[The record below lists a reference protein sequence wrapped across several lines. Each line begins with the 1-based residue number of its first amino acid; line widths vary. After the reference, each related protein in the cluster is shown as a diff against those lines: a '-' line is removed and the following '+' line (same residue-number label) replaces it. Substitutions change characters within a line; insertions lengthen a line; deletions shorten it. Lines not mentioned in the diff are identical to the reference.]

1 MFNSPSIFNC
11 IINKDNFA
19 ELVTKFS
26 EDPGSKE
33 TGGLYEDFLEADM
46 VPEFSS
52 FCATEPIGKIGIVKT
67 NFGFHIIE
75 VLERAS
81 AKFPLLVSVT
91 KTFKA
96 SDETLLNKESEVSS
110 ILYKLDR
117 SITKVT
123 SSLQKNTL
131 FDKIVT
137 ASKYTTRS
145 VIIEDNNPKVTGL
158 TTSIAVNKILELA
171 FTEEAAIGDLTSYP
185 IKDKDKYIIAM
196 ISSIK
201 EKGEPMVKFMDSLA
215 HAMLKLTN
223 MIMWLAPLAVFSSI
237 SVVIADKG
245 IGVLKDYSKLIAMF
259 YGGLSLLW
267 VILIGLC
274 YIMIRKKT
282 WSLLSHIKEPLM
294 LAFATASSESAY
306 PKLLNQ
312 LDRFGIK
319 EKISSFVLP
328 LGYSFNL
335 DGSMMYMTFGSLLIA
350 QAYGIDLSIGQQITM
365 LLVLMITSKGIAGVP
380 RASLVVI
387 AATVAGFG
395 IPEAGLALLLPI
407 DQFLDMGR
415 TATNVVGNAVATV
428 AVSKMEGEEINH

>member
-1 MFNSPSIFNC
+1 MKNKLTYWILGGLILGILVGTIVNKVFINDREGIELFMKYTSLGSYIFLKLIKLIIGPLVLSTLVVGVANIGDAKTVGRMGVKTIGWFIFASLTSLTLGLILVNFLRPGDSFINQVQGLPASGLKVEEFTLIHFIDQLFPENIIVSLSSHKTVLQIVVFSIF
-11 IINKDNFA
+11 F
-19 ELVTKFS
+19 
-26 EDPGSKE
+26 
-33 TGGLYEDFLEADM
+33 GLAL
-46 VPEFSS
+46 
-52 FCATEPIGKIGIVKT
+52 
-67 NFGFHIIE
+67 
-75 VLERAS
+75 S
-81 AKFPLLVSVT
+81 A
-91 KTFKA
+91 
-96 SDETLLNKESEVSS
+96 
-110 ILYKLDR
+110 
-117 SITKVT
+117 
-123 SSLQKNTL
+123 
-131 FDKIVT
+131 
-137 ASKYTTRS
+137 
-145 VIIEDNNPKVTGL
+145 
-158 TTSIAVNKILELA
+158 
-171 FTEEAAIGDLTSYP
+171 
-185 IKDKDKYIIAM
+185 
-196 ISSIK
+196 IK
-201 EKGEPMVKFMDSLA
+201 EKGEPLVKLMDSLA

-245 IGVLKDYSKLIAMF
+245 MGILKNYSKLIAMF
-259 YGGLSLLW
+259 YGGLGLLW
-267 VILIGLC
+267 IILIGLC
-274 YIMIRKKT
+274 YLMIRKKT

-350 QAYGIDLSIGQQITM
+350 QAYGIDLSLGQQITM
-365 LLVLMITSKGIAGVP
+365 LLILMITTKGIAGVP

-428 AVSKMEGEEINH
+428 AVSKMEGEEISH

>member
-1 MFNSPSIFNC
+1 MKNKLTYWILSGLVLGIIVGTIVNTVFEIDREGIEIYTKYTSLGSYIFLKLIKLIIGPLVLSTLVVGVANIGDAKTVGRMGVKTIGWFIFASLTSLTLGLILVNFLRPGDAFVNQVQGLAASGLKIEEFTLLHFVDQLFPENIIVSLSSHKTVLQIVVFSIF
-11 IINKDNFA
+11 F
-19 ELVTKFS
+19 
-26 EDPGSKE
+26 
-33 TGGLYEDFLEADM
+33 GLAL
-46 VPEFSS
+46 
-52 FCATEPIGKIGIVKT
+52 
-67 NFGFHIIE
+67 
-75 VLERAS
+75 S
-81 AKFPLLVSVT
+81 A
-91 KTFKA
+91 
-96 SDETLLNKESEVSS
+96 
-110 ILYKLDR
+110 
-117 SITKVT
+117 
-123 SSLQKNTL
+123 
-131 FDKIVT
+131 
-137 ASKYTTRS
+137 
-145 VIIEDNNPKVTGL
+145 
-158 TTSIAVNKILELA
+158 
-171 FTEEAAIGDLTSYP
+171 
-185 IKDKDKYIIAM
+185 
-196 ISSIK
+196 IK
-201 EKGEPMVKFMDSLA
+201 EKGEPLVKFMDSLA

-274 YIMIRKKT
+274 YLMIRKKT

-415 TATNVVGNAVATV
+415 TATNVVGNAVAAV

>member
-1 MFNSPSIFNC
+1 MKNKLTYWILGGLVLGIIAGTIVNTVFEIDREGIEIYTKYTSLGSYIFLKLIKLIIGPLVLSTLVVGVANIGDAKTVGRMGVKTIGWFIFASLTSLTLGLILVNFLRPGDAFVNQVQGLAASGLKIEEFTLLHFVDQLFPENIIVSLSSHKTVLQIVVFSIF
-11 IINKDNFA
+11 F
-19 ELVTKFS
+19 
-26 EDPGSKE
+26 
-33 TGGLYEDFLEADM
+33 GLAL
-46 VPEFSS
+46 
-52 FCATEPIGKIGIVKT
+52 
-67 NFGFHIIE
+67 
-75 VLERAS
+75 S
-81 AKFPLLVSVT
+81 A
-91 KTFKA
+91 
-96 SDETLLNKESEVSS
+96 
-110 ILYKLDR
+110 
-117 SITKVT
+117 
-123 SSLQKNTL
+123 
-131 FDKIVT
+131 
-137 ASKYTTRS
+137 
-145 VIIEDNNPKVTGL
+145 
-158 TTSIAVNKILELA
+158 
-171 FTEEAAIGDLTSYP
+171 
-185 IKDKDKYIIAM
+185 
-196 ISSIK
+196 IK
-201 EKGEPMVKFMDSLA
+201 EKGEPLVKFMDSLA

-274 YIMIRKKT
+274 YLMIRKKT

-428 AVSKMEGEEINH
+428 AVSKMEGEEISH

>member
-1 MFNSPSIFNC
+1 MKKKLTYWI
-11 IINKDNFA
+11 
-19 ELVTKFS
+19 L
-26 EDPGSKE
+26 
-33 TGGLYEDFLEADM
+33 GGLVLGIIVGTIVNRVFEIDREGIEIYTKYTSLGSYIFLKLIKLI
-46 VPEFSS
+46 
-52 FCATEPIGKIGIVKT
+52 IGPLVLSTLVVGVANIGDAKTVGRMGVKT
-67 NFGFHIIE
+67 IGWFIFASLTSLTLGLILVNFLRPGDAFVNQVQGLAPSGLKIE
-75 VLERAS
+75 
-81 AKFPLLVSVT
+81 
-91 KTFKA
+91 
-96 SDETLLNKESEVSS
+96 
-110 ILYKLDR
+110 
-117 SITKVT
+117 
-123 SSLQKNTL
+123 
-131 FDKIVT
+131 
-137 ASKYTTRS
+137 
-145 VIIEDNNPKVTGL
+145 
-158 TTSIAVNKILELA
+158 A
-171 FTEEAAIGDLTSYP
+171 FTLEHFIDQLFPENIIVSLSSHKTVLQIVVFAIFFGLALS
-185 IKDKDKYIIAM
+185 A
-196 ISSIK
+196 IK
-201 EKGEPMVKFMDSLA
+201 EKGEPLVKLMDSLA

-245 IGVLKDYSKLIAMF
+245 IGVLKEYSKLIAMF
-259 YGGLSLLW
+259 YGGLGLLW

>member
-1 MFNSPSIFNC
+1 MVLGIIVGTIVNTVFEIDREGIEIYTKYTSLGSYIFLKLIKLIIGPLVLSTLVVGVANIGDAKTVGRMGVKTIGWFIFASLTSLTLGLILVNFLRPGDAFVNQVQGLAASGLKIEEFTLLHFVDQLFPENIIVSLSSHKTVLQIVVFSIF
-11 IINKDNFA
+11 F
-19 ELVTKFS
+19 
-26 EDPGSKE
+26 
-33 TGGLYEDFLEADM
+33 GLAL
-46 VPEFSS
+46 
-52 FCATEPIGKIGIVKT
+52 
-67 NFGFHIIE
+67 
-75 VLERAS
+75 S
-81 AKFPLLVSVT
+81 A
-91 KTFKA
+91 
-96 SDETLLNKESEVSS
+96 
-110 ILYKLDR
+110 
-117 SITKVT
+117 
-123 SSLQKNTL
+123 
-131 FDKIVT
+131 
-137 ASKYTTRS
+137 
-145 VIIEDNNPKVTGL
+145 
-158 TTSIAVNKILELA
+158 
-171 FTEEAAIGDLTSYP
+171 
-185 IKDKDKYIIAM
+185 
-196 ISSIK
+196 IK
-201 EKGEPMVKFMDSLA
+201 EKGEPLVKFMDSLA

-274 YIMIRKKT
+274 YLMIRKKT

-428 AVSKMEGEEINH
+428 AVSKMEGEEISH

>member
-1 MFNSPSIFNC
+1 MKNKLTYWILGGLVLGIIVGTIVNTVFEIDREGIEIYTKYTSLGSYIFLKLIKLIIGPLVLSTLVVGVANIGDAKTVGRMGVKTIGWFIFASLTSLTLGLILVNFLRPGDAFVNQVQGLAASGLKIEEFTLLHFVDQLFPENIIVSLSSHKTVLQIVVFSIF
-11 IINKDNFA
+11 F
-19 ELVTKFS
+19 
-26 EDPGSKE
+26 
-33 TGGLYEDFLEADM
+33 GLAL
-46 VPEFSS
+46 
-52 FCATEPIGKIGIVKT
+52 
-67 NFGFHIIE
+67 
-75 VLERAS
+75 S
-81 AKFPLLVSVT
+81 A
-91 KTFKA
+91 
-96 SDETLLNKESEVSS
+96 
-110 ILYKLDR
+110 
-117 SITKVT
+117 
-123 SSLQKNTL
+123 
-131 FDKIVT
+131 
-137 ASKYTTRS
+137 
-145 VIIEDNNPKVTGL
+145 
-158 TTSIAVNKILELA
+158 
-171 FTEEAAIGDLTSYP
+171 
-185 IKDKDKYIIAM
+185 
-196 ISSIK
+196 IK
-201 EKGEPMVKFMDSLA
+201 EKGEPLVKFMDSLA

-365 LLVLMITSKGIAGVP
+365 LLVLMVTSKGIAGVP

>member
-1 MFNSPSIFNC
+1 MKNKLTYWILGGLILGIIVGTIVNKVFINDREGIELFMKYTSLGSYIFLKLIKLIIGPLVLSTLVVGVANIGDAKTVGRMGVKTIGWFIFASLTSLTLGLILVNFLRPGDSFINQVQGLPASGLKIEEFTLIHFIDQLFPENIIVSLSSHKTVLQIVVFSIF
-11 IINKDNFA
+11 F
-19 ELVTKFS
+19 
-26 EDPGSKE
+26 
-33 TGGLYEDFLEADM
+33 GLAL
-46 VPEFSS
+46 
-52 FCATEPIGKIGIVKT
+52 
-67 NFGFHIIE
+67 
-75 VLERAS
+75 S
-81 AKFPLLVSVT
+81 A
-91 KTFKA
+91 
-96 SDETLLNKESEVSS
+96 
-110 ILYKLDR
+110 
-117 SITKVT
+117 
-123 SSLQKNTL
+123 
-131 FDKIVT
+131 
-137 ASKYTTRS
+137 
-145 VIIEDNNPKVTGL
+145 
-158 TTSIAVNKILELA
+158 
-171 FTEEAAIGDLTSYP
+171 
-185 IKDKDKYIIAM
+185 
-196 ISSIK
+196 IK
-201 EKGEPMVKFMDSLA
+201 EKGEPLVKLMDSLA

-245 IGVLKDYSKLIAMF
+245 IGILKNYSKLIAMF
-259 YGGLSLLW
+259 YGGLGLLW
-267 VILIGLC
+267 IILIGLC
-274 YIMIRKKT
+274 YLMIRKKT

-350 QAYGIDLSIGQQITM
+350 QAYGIDLSLGQQITM
-365 LLVLMITSKGIAGVP
+365 LLILMITSKGIAGVP

-428 AVSKMEGEEINH
+428 AVSKMEGEEISH

>member
-1 MFNSPSIFNC
+1 MK
-11 IINKDNFA
+11 NK
-19 ELVTKFS
+19 LTYWIL
-26 EDPGSKE
+26 
-33 TGGLYEDFLEADM
+33 GGLILGIIAGTLVNKVFSIDREGIELYMKYTSLGSYIFLKLIKLI
-46 VPEFSS
+46 
-52 FCATEPIGKIGIVKT
+52 IGPLVLSTLVVGVANIGDAKTVGRMGVKT
-67 NFGFHIIE
+67 IGWFIF
-75 VLERAS
+75 AS
-81 AKFPLLVSVT
+81 
-91 KTFKA
+91 
-96 SDETLLNKESEVSS
+96 
-110 ILYKLDR
+110 
-117 SITKVT
+117 
-123 SSLQKNTL
+123 
-131 FDKIVT
+131 
-137 ASKYTTRS
+137 
-145 VIIEDNNPKVTGL
+145 
-158 TTSIAVNKILELA
+158 
-171 FTEEAAIGDLTSYP
+171 LTSLTLGLILVNFLRP
-185 IKDKDKYIIAM
+185 GDAFINQVQGLPASGLKVEEFTLIHFIDQLFPENIIVSL
-196 ISSIK
+196 SSHKTVLQIVVFAIFFGLALSAIK
-201 EKGEPMVKFMDSLA
+201 EKGEPLVKLMDSLA

-245 IGVLKDYSKLIAMF
+245 VGILKDYSKLIAMF
-259 YGGLSLLW
+259 YGGLGLLW

-365 LLVLMITSKGIAGVP
+365 LLILMITSKGIAGVP

-428 AVSKMEGEEINH
+428 AVSKMEGEEISN

>member
-1 MFNSPSIFNC
+1 MKNKLTYWILGGLIIGIIAGALVNKVFSIDREGIELYMKYTSLGSYIFLKLIKLIIGPLVLSTLVVGVANIGDAKTVGRMGVKTIGWFIFASLTSLTLGLILVNFLRPGDAFINQVQGLPASGLKVEEFTLIHFIDQLFPENIIVSLSSHKTVLQIVVFSIF
-11 IINKDNFA
+11 F
-19 ELVTKFS
+19 
-26 EDPGSKE
+26 
-33 TGGLYEDFLEADM
+33 GLAL
-46 VPEFSS
+46 
-52 FCATEPIGKIGIVKT
+52 
-67 NFGFHIIE
+67 
-75 VLERAS
+75 S
-81 AKFPLLVSVT
+81 A
-91 KTFKA
+91 
-96 SDETLLNKESEVSS
+96 
-110 ILYKLDR
+110 
-117 SITKVT
+117 
-123 SSLQKNTL
+123 
-131 FDKIVT
+131 
-137 ASKYTTRS
+137 
-145 VIIEDNNPKVTGL
+145 
-158 TTSIAVNKILELA
+158 
-171 FTEEAAIGDLTSYP
+171 
-185 IKDKDKYIIAM
+185 
-196 ISSIK
+196 IK
-201 EKGEPMVKFMDSLA
+201 EKGEPLVKLMDSLA

-245 IGVLKDYSKLIAMF
+245 VGILKDYSKLIAMF
-259 YGGLSLLW
+259 YGGLGLLW
-267 VILIGLC
+267 IILIGLC
-274 YIMIRKKT
+274 YIMIRRKT
-282 WSLLSHIKEPLM
+282 WTLLSHIKEPLM

-350 QAYGIDLSIGQQITM
+350 QAYGIDLSLGQQITM
-365 LLVLMITSKGIAGVP
+365 LLILMITSKGIAGVP

-428 AVSKMEGEEINH
+428 AVSKMEGEDITH